1 MEPLWGLFKIF
12 MEQLW
17 GYQGKKCTFMEHF
30 KIVNVCCFYIQISIN
45 ISTNV
50 LTFYFLGFQKGT
62 LFLELKLNHCSLL
75 LFVSCCTHSSCI
87 FWEIMGFLKN
97 YVANMGQIAKKLRKS
112 SIYGAALKLC
122 SLLVTLS
129 IHIALTSAAI
139 TSTVLVITTLTLS
152 PSSSAP
158 WVS

>member
-1 MEPLWGLFKIF
+1 
-12 MEQLW
+12 
-17 GYQGKKCTFMEHF
+17 MEHF
-30 KIVNVCCFYIQISIN
+30 KIVNVCCFYIQIPIN

-75 LFVSCCTHSSCI
+75 LFLSCCTRSSYI

-122 SLLVTLS
+122 SLLVTLVLLHHECYQEAS
-129 IHIALTSAAI
+129 SMESTCIIHGINTHH
-139 TSTVLVITTLTLS
+139 
-152 PSSSAP
+152 P
-158 WVS
+158 WNQQASF

>member
-1 MEPLWGLFKIF
+1 
-12 MEQLW
+12 
-17 GYQGKKCTFMEHF
+17 MEHF
-30 KIVNVCCFYIQISIN
+30 KIVNVCCFYIQIPIN

-75 LFVSCCTHSSCI
+75 LFVSCCTRSSCI

-112 SIYGAALKLC
+112 STYGAALKLC
-122 SLLVTLS
+122 SLLVTLLLDHDLKFS
-129 IHIALTSAAI
+129 SFRHFFHFNLFMKLACLCHI
-139 TSTVLVITTLTLS
+139 TL
-152 PSSSAP
+152 
-158 WVS
+158 